1 MFYANVNEGPAK
13 TEYIMAGTAYR
24 SKMYVGKLRFRRWNE
39 MHYRNCSTHTLRART
54 LGAHTHS
61 GHTNSEHTH
70 TLSFICRAHSLLQ
83 CNIHFTYYP
92 ARAFPASLAYSK
104 ALHLLPKGYN
114 CARKKLYIISVSCI
128 IRIIQKKKNPPR
140 TSLPVW
146 ALHSFAIVAL
156 FIVFSHLNSLMRTA

>member
-1 MFYANVNEGPAK
+1 MLMKDLPKRNTLWPPLHIGAK
-13 TEYIMAGTAYR
+13 CTWASYVSADEMKCITETA
-24 SKMYVGKLRFRRWNE
+24 
-39 MHYRNCSTHTLRART
+39 AP
-54 LGAHTHS
+54 THS
-61 GHTNSEHTH
+61 EHAHSEHTH
-70 TLSFICRAHSLLQ
+70 TRGTQTRSTHTHCFICRAHSLLQ

-114 CARKKLYIISVSCI
+114 CVREKLYIISVSCI

-156 FIVFSHLNSLMRTA
+156 FSHLNSLMRTA

>member
-1 MFYANVNEGPAK
+1 MLMKDLPKRNTLWPALHIGAK
-13 TEYIMAGTAYR
+13 CTWASYVSADEMKCITETAAPKH
-24 SKMYVGKLRFRRWNE
+24 SE
-39 MHYRNCSTHTLRART
+39 HTHT

-104 ALHLLPKGYN
+104 ALHLLTKGYN